1 MTITQEAIEAAARAI
16 EFHHDWAYEGD
27 GICCLGCGIW
37 LEGLVPGNYALRRS
51 AVRRHQAQLA
61 LNAALPYI
69 EKEIRAQVEQE
80 LYDKLPVK
88 LGETAASEDGWL
100 SDLQYVS
107 PETSAG
113 FEMVE
118 LSDGGS
124 IDLYHITEY
133 AARIAEGADH
143 D

>member
-1 MTITQEAIEAAARAI
+1 MNIPQEAVEAAYNAFQHPNRMLLNTS
-16 EFHHDWAYEGD
+16 D
-27 GICCLGCGIW
+27 GNRKGR
-37 LEGLVPGNYALRRS
+37 LEAALE
-51 AVRRHQAQLA
+51 
-61 LNAALPYI
+61 AALPAI
-69 EKEIRAQVEQE
+69 EKEIRAQVGQE
-80 LYDKLPVK
+80 LHDKLPVK
-88 LGETAASEDGWL
+88 LGETAASEYGWL

-124 IDLYHITEY
+124 IDISHIAEH
-133 AARIAEGADH
+133 AARIAEGANH